1 MLLEISCGSIEQAI
15 LAAEYGA
22 DRVEL
27 CAALS
32 TGGVTP
38 SLGAFKYLK
47 SQINIP
53 IFVMIAQP
61 EANFRPPEKD
71 FNAMIEDIKIFTENG
86 ADGFVFGCITSDNQL
101 DIPRNQAMISASN
114 GLPCTF
120 HRAFDNIPNPQTTAQ
135 QLKELGFRRI
145 LTSGHAPSADQGI
158 SLIKDLIQHNSIQ
171 ILPGGGVRPE
181 NAVAIQ
187 NVGATELHFSI
198 TKSGTKTGYL
208 GYPLPDLCPE
218 RITQTRSALTC

>member
-1 MLLEISCGSIEQAI
+1 MLLEVSCGSVDQAL

-53 IFVMIAQP
+53 IFIMIAQP
-61 EANFRPPEKD
+61 EANFSPPEPD
-71 FNAMIEDIKIFTENG
+71 FQAMLHDVSIFSNAG
-86 ADGFVFGCITSDNQL
+86 ADGFVFGCITAANTL
-101 DIPRNQAMISASN
+101 DIPRNQALVAASQ

-120 HRAFDNIPNPQTTAQ
+120 HRAFDSIHNPHKTAQ
-135 QLKELGFRRI
+135 QLTDLGFARI
-145 LTSGHAPSADQGI
+145 LTSGHASSADKGI
-158 SLIKDLIQHNSIQ
+158 QLIRELIQNHPVQ

-181 NAVAIQ
+181 NALSLKNA
-187 NVGATELHFSI
+187 GATELHFSI
-198 TKSGTKTGYL
+198 TKSGTKMGYL
-208 GYPLPDLCPE
+208 DYPLPDHCPE
-218 RITQTRSALTC
+218 RITQTRIALST